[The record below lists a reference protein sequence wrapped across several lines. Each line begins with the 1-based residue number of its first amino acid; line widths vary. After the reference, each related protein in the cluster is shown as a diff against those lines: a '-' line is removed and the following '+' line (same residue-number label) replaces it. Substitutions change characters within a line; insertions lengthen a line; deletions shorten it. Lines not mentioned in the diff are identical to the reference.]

1 MARRAPALGVLA
13 LLALLGLG
21 APKVEVYARSRAEEG
36 KENILVCFVSG
47 FHPPEIDIDLLKNG
61 ENMPNVLY
69 GDFTF
74 DEKGQ
79 FQRLVHVP
87 FTPTKGDIFICRV
100 EHSSMPEPPL
110 VLILRDLVMLYRLI
124 SALVNLP
131 R

>member
-21 APKVEVYARSRAEEG
+21 APKVEVYARSR
-36 KENILVCFVSG
+36 
-47 FHPPEIDIDLLKNG
+47 IDIDLLKNG